1 MDVVPSL
8 ARQALSI
15 LLVFLL
21 LGAVLWKARRGSFK
35 IVSKKSRSMQ
45 QIERLALTPQHSLHL
60 VRVQGREVLIATYP
74 QGCRELKFE
83 GSGASGAASLGEPGL
98 GVTA

>member
-8 ARQALSI
+8 TRQVLSI

-21 LGAVLWKARRGSFK
+21 LAAVLWKARRGSFK
-35 IVSKKSRSMQ
+35 IMPKKGRALE

-60 VRVQGREVLIATYP
+60 VRVQGRELLIATYP
-74 QGCRELKFE
+74 QGCRELTPDAGRE
-83 GSGASGAASLGEPGL
+83 IEDGGRPETEL
-98 GVTA
+98 GVSA